1 MSHPSLERKDLDPP
15 GATPRPHSGA
25 KHPAWRSAV
34 ADLPRRARALWG
46 TPLGKILALALLL
59 RLVSLFWGLP
69 NADGWDDDGV
79 APRDFLPGV
88 LQTYSPGQHY
98 TYPPL
103 QLILLAFVSA
113 PVWIATLIHAPSLS
127 PAAVVTTFINV
138 PTMTALAVIGR
149 LVSACLSLGLL
160 WNVAKIGED
169 LRGSARAGTWVAA
182 ACALNATYTYYSQT
196 TNLDGPYL
204 FWGVWSLRW
213 LVHAIVHRK
222 PSALRR
228 SLILAALSVA
238 TKDQAYA
245 LFVLAVPVTLV
256 AWLALDPGARAL
268 WRSISKE
275 VAIGAALALAL
286 LLLIDGAVFNPAGFH
301 DRLRFLLGTGSQD
314 HAYYAKTWDGR
325 VHLLRDLARHFDQFY
340 PVVFAPF
347 AAMGLVVATRTPDR
361 GRRAAGL
368 VPLFAALSFTIAFDM
383 VARRTE
389 VRFVLPQSI
398 MVGVYIGLAFDAL
411 QTWVASR
418 TGSRPSTWWSAVAA
432 APLVVMALFGCL
444 AVDAAMLLDPRYD
457 AEEWLVAH
465 LKPGDHV
472 EVYDNNVHLPR
483 FPADALVERVDTT
496 PITSRNPL
504 LDVQEVSDRFSN
516 VEARRPGFIVVSD
529 FWASKY
535 LVDPEYLKSI
545 GLVPSPTQVTLAKDT
560 DSRTYFRALLGGDLN
575 YRRAH
580 LSGWTSTFWPRVDIH
595 ASLTREVWI
604 FERKP
609 GT

>member
-1 MSHPSLERKDLDPP
+1 M
-15 GATPRPHSGA
+15 
-25 KHPAWRSAV
+25 AWRNAV

-46 TPLGKILALALLL
+46 TPLGKILALALVL
-59 RLVSLFWGLP
+59 RLAGLFWGLP

-88 LQTYSPGQHY
+88 MQTYAPGQHY

-103 QLILLAFVSA
+103 QLIILALVSA
-113 PVWIATLIHAPSLS
+113 PVWIATLLHAPSLS
-127 PAAVVTTFINV
+127 PGAVVTTFINV

-169 LRGSARAGTWVAA
+169 LRGSTRAGAWVAA
-182 ACALNATYTYYSQT
+182 ACALDATYTYYSQT

-228 SLILAALSVA
+228 CLLLAALSVA

-245 LFVLAVPVTLV
+245 LFVLGVPVTLA
-256 AWLALDPGARAL
+256 AWLALDPAARAL
-268 WRSISKE
+268 WRTIAKE
-275 VAIGAALALAL
+275 VAIGSALALVL
-286 LLLIDGAVFNPAGFH
+286 LLVVDGAVFNPSGFH

-325 VHLLRDLARHFDQFY
+325 AHLLRDLGRHFDQFY
-340 PVVFAPF
+340 PVVFAPL
-347 AAMGLVVATRTPDR
+347 AALGVAVALRAPDR
-361 GRRAAGL
+361 ARRVAGL
-368 VPLFAALSFTIAFDM
+368 VPLFAAVSFTIAFDM

-389 VRFVLPQSI
+389 VRFALPQSI

-411 QTWVASR
+411 QTWLAARFPASR
-418 TGSRPSTWWSAVAA
+418 RSTWGFAVGA
-432 APLVVMALFGCL
+432 APLLAMALFGCL
-444 AVDAAMLLDPRYD
+444 AVDVAMLFDPRYD
-457 AEEWLVAH
+457 AEAWLGAH
-465 LKPGDHV
+465 LRPGDHV

-483 FPADALVERVDTT
+483 FPAQAVVERVDTT
-496 PITSRNPL
+496 PVTSRNPL
-504 LDVQEVSDRFSN
+504 LNVREVEDRFSN
-516 VEARRPGFIVVSD
+516 VEARRPDFIVVSD
-529 FWASKY
+529 FWANKY
-535 LVDPEYLKSI
+535 LVDPEFLKSI
-545 GLVPSPTQVTLAKDT
+545 GIIPSLAQVNLVKDS
-560 DSRTYFRALLGGDLN
+560 DSRTYFRALVDGALN

-580 LSGWTSTFWPRVDIH
+580 LAVWASTFWPRVDIH
-595 ASLTREVWI
+595 ASLAREVWI
-604 FERKP
+604 FERTP